1 MHNASLICCI
11 SRRLEMSSERLSG
24 LTKKGINME
33 TSLDKQ
39 CTGHPQSTPN
49 CVGHPHAENMKLYAE
64 DAAVNER
71 PWELWE
77 YRYTDGW
84 RGCAY
89 HPEWVCD
96 CEYRHRT
103 KKTININGF
112 EVPSPLSNPPKDG
125 EICYIVNLTEDKVYA
140 TVWHRAQPFFK
151 QWLKSG
157 IIHRTEEAAALHLK
171 ALLSFTRQ
179 L

>member
-1 MHNASLICCI
+1 
-11 SRRLEMSSERLSG
+11 
-24 LTKKGINME
+24 ME
-33 TSLDKQ
+33 TSFEKN
-39 CTGHPQSTPN
+39 TSSPN
-49 CVGHPHAENMKLYAE
+49 CVGHLHAENMKLYAE
-64 DAAVNER
+64 DAAVNEK

-112 EVPSPLSNPPKDG
+112 EVPSPLRDAPNNG
-125 EICYIVNLTEDKVYA
+125 EICYIVNLTENKVYA
-140 TVWHRAQPFFK
+140 TVWHSAQPFFK

-171 ALLSFTRQ
+171 ALLSFTQ
-179 L
+179 QP